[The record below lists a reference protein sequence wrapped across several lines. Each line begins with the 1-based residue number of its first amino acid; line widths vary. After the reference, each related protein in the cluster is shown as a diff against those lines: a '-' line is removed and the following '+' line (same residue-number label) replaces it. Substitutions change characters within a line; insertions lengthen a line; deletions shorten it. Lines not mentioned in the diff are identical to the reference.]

1 MSIEVEYALRPCAGI
16 GFAGYWRNDPLRGI
30 VRGDLVWCLA
40 KPARIDLYLSGIA
53 GSGLSLKTP
62 TWIPVGGSL
71 DALCGAQLTEHV
83 SVNLKDL
90 EISSSLHP
98 WLRFSGVAAANL
110 ARLLVVTEVAAIAYA
125 LYDPFHTN
133 KLVLIT
139 GIGAGVGISP
149 PANLCNLFSALGM
162 EVKWTGEV
170 LLFFE
175 SLFQLSRDNGGE
187 SGGRLTRIV
196 RGRKWSKLSDL
207 YRKIQ

>member
-30 VRGDLVWCLA
+30 IRGDLVWCLA
-40 KPARIDLYLSGIA
+40 KPTYIDLYLSGIA
-53 GSGLSLKTP
+53 GSGLGFKTP

-71 DALCGAQLTEHV
+71 DALCGAQLTEHL
-83 SVNLKDL
+83 SINLKDL
-90 EISSSLHP
+90 EICSSLHP
-98 WLRFSGVAAANL
+98 WLRFSGMAAASL

-125 LYDPFHTN
+125 LYDPFYTN

-149 PANLCNLFSALGM
+149 PKNLSNLFSALGM

-175 SLFQLSRDNGGE
+175 SLFQLGRDDDGK
-187 SGGRLTRIV
+187 SGGRLRGIV
-196 RGRKWSKLSDL
+196 RGRKWSKLSGL
-207 YRKIQ
+207 YRNLQ